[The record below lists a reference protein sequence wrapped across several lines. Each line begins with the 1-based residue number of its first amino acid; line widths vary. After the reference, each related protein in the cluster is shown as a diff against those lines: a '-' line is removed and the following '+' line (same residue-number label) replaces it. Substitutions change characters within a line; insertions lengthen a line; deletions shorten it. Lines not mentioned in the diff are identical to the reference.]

1 MIPQRPAEVPLL
13 YQIFGNCRQTITAPR
28 HHASAQ
34 SGKITYNKTVI
45 WIRNFSMPPFVLV
58 DGSYFLFRAFHAL
71 PPLTTSTGLHTN
83 AIRGA
88 ISAIQKLMRRTQPTH
103 MAVIFDTPEPTFRHE
118 LSPIYK
124 GDRPSMPEELAE
136 QIPYLHALIRALGI
150 PLHMLPGAEA
160 DDIIGTLA
168 KRAEAQGHQ
177 VLIST
182 GDKDMA
188 QLVTDKVTLED
199 SFKDKPMDV
208 NGVFEKFGV
217 WPNQIIDYLT
227 LMGDASD
234 GIMGVPGVGA
244 KTAAKLLTEYGSI
257 GGILENVDNI
267 KGKVGQ
273 NIKDNVE
280 GITLDHQLASI
291 VCDLDMNLTY
301 DDLKLADPNIEQ
313 LRSLYTELEF
323 RNQLQSLDHP
333 NNPNGAAYKQNSK
346 AILKDAHAEEKTVT
360 EDQASITSTDDVLGQ
375 ANYHTVLA
383 QTDWDNLFKRL
394 STEKRFAFDTET
406 TSLDYRIAQ
415 IVGFSVAFDAHNAYY
430 VPLAHDY
437 EGAPEQLNRD
447 LILAQIK
454 PILEDKSVEKI
465 GHHLKYDAHVLKNHG
480 IELQGWYFDTM
491 LASYVLNSV
500 ATRHGMD
507 DVARLYLSHLTT
519 TFEQVAGKGAKQ
531 KSFNQIELETA
542 SHYAAEDAH
551 VTYRLYEVLD
561 AKLHKH
567 PELVN
572 ILHNVE
578 MPVARVLTMMEE
590 NGIELN
596 LDFLDQLGSEFAKTM
611 QDLENQITELAG
623 QPFNVSSPKQVG
635 EILFDKLGLKGG
647 KKTSTGQYST
657 SESVLEKIEH
667 PITDL
672 ILEYRGLSKLK
683 STYTDGLLKQANNE
697 THRVHTSY
705 HQALTATGRLSS
717 TDPNLQNIPVREDI
731 GRQIRKA
738 FIAPKGRV
746 LLAAD
751 YSQIELRLMA
761 HFSQDEA
768 LVDAFN
774 HGQDVHRRTAA
785 EVLGIALEDV
795 TGNQRRQA
803 KAVNFGLL
811 YGMSEFGLT
820 RQLGFSREES
830 RSYIGKYFQ
839 RYPGVL
845 EYMERTRQVARE
857 QGFVET
863 ILGRRLY
870 TPDIM
875 ASNKMIKQG
884 AERAAINAPLQGS
897 AADIIKMAMI
907 EVEKMLPKGQA
918 KMLLQVHDE
927 LVFEA
932 DEDIADDLAM
942 KLADV
947 MQSVLKISVP
957 LVVEVGKGSNWD
969 EAH

>member
-1 MIPQRPAEVPLL
+1 
-13 YQIFGNCRQTITAPR
+13 
-28 HHASAQ
+28 
-34 SGKITYNKTVI
+34 
-45 WIRNFSMPPFVLV
+45 MPPFVLV

-124 GDRPSMPEELAE
+124 GDRPSMPTELSE

-150 PLHMLPGAEA
+150 PLHTLPGAEA

-168 KRAEAQGHQ
+168 KRAEAMGHQ

-188 QLVTDKVTLED
+188 QLVTEKVTLED
-199 SFKDKPMDV
+199 SFKEKPLDV
-208 NGVFEKFGV
+208 DGVFEKFGV

-244 KTAAKLLTEYGSI
+244 KTAAKLLNEYGSI
-257 GGILENVDNI
+257 GGILENVDKI

-273 NIKDNVE
+273 NIKEHVD
-280 GITLDHQLASI
+280 GIALDHQLASI
-291 VCDLDMNLTY
+291 VIDLDLNFGY
-301 DDLKLADPNIEQ
+301 DDLKLGEPNVET
-313 LRSLYTELEF
+313 LRHLYTELEF

-333 NNPNGAAYKQNSK
+333 NNPNNSNYQQAAKSINAK
-346 AILKDAHAEEKTVT
+346 AVTAPEPLEDHASVT
-360 EDQASITSTDDVLGQ
+360 SSDDQLGQ
-375 ANYHTVLA
+375 ATYHTVLSP
-383 QTDWDNLFKRL
+383 QDWDTLFERL

-415 IVGFSVAFDAHNAYY
+415 IVGFSVAFDAQDAYY

-437 EGAPEQLNRD
+437 EGAPEQLNREV
-447 LILAQIK
+447 ILAQIK
-454 PILEDKSVEKI
+454 PILEDDSVQKI
-465 GHHLKYDAHVLKNHG
+465 GHHLKYDAHVLENHD
-480 IELQGWYFDTM
+480 IHLAGWYFDTM

-519 TFEQVAGKGAKQ
+519 TYEQVAGKGAKQ
-531 KSFNQIELETA
+531 KTFNQIPLETA
-542 SHYAAEDAH
+542 AHYAAEDAH
-551 VTYRLYEVLD
+551 VTYRLYEVLSS
-561 AKLHKH
+561 KLQAH

-572 ILHNVE
+572 ILHNIEV
-578 MPVARVLTMMEE
+578 PVARVLTQMEE
-590 NGIELN
+590 NGIELD
-596 LDFLDQLGSEFAKTM
+596 LAFLDQLGGEFSNTM
-611 QDLENQITELAG
+611 QNLENQIMEIAG
-623 QPFNVSSPKQVG
+623 ESFNVSSPKQVG
-635 EILFDKLGLKGG
+635 EVLFEKLGLKGG
-647 KKTSTGQYST
+647 KKTTTGQYST

-667 PITDL
+667 PIAQL

-683 STYTDGLLKQANNE
+683 STYTDGLCKQANPD

-717 TDPNLQNIPVREDI
+717 TDPNLQNIPIRAEI

-738 FIAPKGRV
+738 FVAPKGRV

-761 HFSQDEA
+761 HLSQDEA
-768 LVDAFN
+768 LLDAFI

-785 EVLGIALEDV
+785 EVLGIPLEEV
-795 TGNQRRQA
+795 TNDQRRQA

-811 YGMSEFGLT
+811 YGMSEFGLI
-820 RQLGFSREES
+820 RQLGFTRQES
-830 RSYIGKYFQ
+830 QDYIKQYFH
-839 RYPGVL
+839 RYPGIYD
-845 EYMERTRQVARE
+845 YMQRTRQVALE

-863 ILGRRLY
+863 LLGRRLY
-870 TPDIM
+870 TPDIDARNM
-875 ASNKMIKQG
+875 MVRKA

-907 EVEKMLPKGQA
+907 EVDKMLPKDQA

-927 LVFEA
+927 LVFEVDEDMA
-932 DEDIADDLAM
+932 DELAP
-942 KLADV
+942 KLAEV
-947 MQSVLKISVP
+947 MQSVLQISVP
-957 LVVEVGKGSNWD
+957 LVVEVGKGKNWD

>member
-1 MIPQRPAEVPLL
+1 
-13 YQIFGNCRQTITAPR
+13 
-28 HHASAQ
+28 
-34 SGKITYNKTVI
+34 
-45 WIRNFSMPPFVLV
+45 MPPFVLV
-58 DGSYFLFRAFHAL
+58 DGSYFLFRAYHAL
-71 PPLTTSTGLHTN
+71 PPLTTSTGLQTN

-88 ISAIQKLMRRTQPTH
+88 ISAIQKLMRRIQPTH
-103 MAVIFDTPEPTFRHE
+103 MAVIFDTPEPTFRHA

-124 GDRPSMPEELAE
+124 GDRPSMPDELSQ
-136 QIPYLHALIRALGI
+136 QIPYLHNLIRALGI
-150 PLHMLPGAEA
+150 PLYTLPGAEA
-160 DDIIGTLA
+160 DDVIGTLA
-168 KRAEAQGHQ
+168 KRAEKEGYQ

-208 NGVFEKFGV
+208 DGVFEKFGV

-234 GIMGVPGVGA
+234 GIRGVPGVGA

-257 GGILENVDNI
+257 GGILENVDQI

-291 VCDLDMNLTY
+291 VCDLDMGLTY
-301 DDLKLADPNIEQ
+301 EDLKLLDPNVEE
-313 LRSLYTELEF
+313 LRRLYTELEF

-333 NNPNGAAYKQNSK
+333 NNPNNSVYKQNSK
-346 AILKDAHAEEKTVT
+346 VIEKSAHSEVVIET
-360 EDQASITSTDDVLGQ
+360 EDQADITSVDDQLGK
-375 ANYHTVLA
+375 ANYHTILTQA
-383 QTDWDNLFKRL
+383 DWDKLFTRL

-406 TSLDYRIAQ
+406 TSLDYRVAEM
-415 IVGFSVAFDAHNAYY
+415 VGFSLAFDANDAYY
-430 VPLAHDY
+430 IPLAHDY
-437 EGAPEQLNRD
+437 EDAPEQLNRET
-447 LILAQIK
+447 ILAQIK
-454 PILEDKSVEKI
+454 PILEDDSVEKI
-465 GHHLKYDAHVLKNHG
+465 GHHLKYDAHILQNHG

-500 ATRHGMD
+500 ATHHGMD

-519 TFEQVAGKGAKQ
+519 TFEQIAGKGVKQ
-531 KSFNQIELETA
+531 KTFNQIEIETA
-542 SHYAAEDAH
+542 AHYAAEDAH
-551 VTYRLYEVLD
+551 VTYRLYEVLSK
-561 AKLHKH
+561 KLQAI
-567 PELVN
+567 PELNN
-572 ILHNVE
+572 ILHNIE
-578 MPVARVLTMMEE
+578 MPVARVLTIMEE
-590 NGIELN
+590 NGIELD
-596 LDFLDQLGSEFAKTM
+596 LKFLDQLGVEFSNTI
-611 QDLENQITELAG
+611 QNLENQITELAG
-623 QPFNVSSPKQVG
+623 QSFNVSSPKQVG
-635 EILFDKLGLKGG
+635 EVLFDKLGLKGG
-647 KKTSTGQYST
+647 KKTATGQYST
-657 SESVLEKIEH
+657 SESILEKIDH
-667 PITDL
+667 PITAL

-683 STYTDGLLKQANNE
+683 STYTDGLQKQANNDSG
-697 THRVHTSY
+697 RVHTSY
-705 HQALTATGRLSS
+705 HQALTTTGRLSS
-717 TDPNLQNIPVREDI
+717 TDPNLQNIPVREEI

-738 FIAPKGRV
+738 FIAPEGRV

-761 HFSQDEA
+761 HLSQDEA
-768 LVDAFN
+768 LVDAFK

-795 TGNQRRQA
+795 TNDQRRQA

-811 YGMSEFGLT
+811 YGMSEFGLI
-820 RQLGFSREES
+820 RQLGFTRQES
-830 RSYIGKYFQ
+830 QDYIKQYFH
-839 RYPGVL
+839 RYPGIY
-845 EYMERTRQVARE
+845 EYMQRTRQVALE

-870 TPDIM
+870 TPDIDARNM
-875 ASNKMIKQG
+875 MVRKG

-907 EVEKMLPKGQA
+907 EVDKILPKDQA

-927 LVFEA
+927 LVFEVDA
-932 DEDIADDLAM
+932 DIADELAP
-942 KLADV
+942 KLAEV
-947 MQSVLKISVP
+947 MQSVIQLSVP
-957 LVVEVGKGSNWD
+957 LIVEVGKGMNWD

>member
-1 MIPQRPAEVPLL
+1 
-13 YQIFGNCRQTITAPR
+13 
-28 HHASAQ
+28 
-34 SGKITYNKTVI
+34 
-45 WIRNFSMPPFVLV
+45 MPPFVLV

-71 PPLTTSTGLHTN
+71 PPLTTSTGIHTN

-124 GDRPSMPEELAE
+124 GDRPSMPDELSQ

-150 PLHMLPGAEA
+150 PLYMLPGAEA

-168 KRAEAQGHQ
+168 KRAEAEGHQ

-199 SFKDKPMDV
+199 SFKEKPMDV
-208 NGVFEKFGV
+208 QGVFEKFGV
-217 WPNQIIDYLT
+217 WPNQIVDYLT

-244 KTAAKLLTEYGSI
+244 KTAAKLLTEYGSL
-257 GGILENVDNI
+257 GGILENVDKI
-267 KGKVGQ
+267 KGRVGQ
-273 NIKDNVE
+273 NIKDNVD
-280 GITLDHQLASI
+280 GIAIDHQLASI
-291 VCDLDMNLTY
+291 VCDLDMGLTFA
-301 DDLKLADPNIEQ
+301 DLKLCDPNTEE
-313 LRSLYTELEF
+313 LRRLYTELEF

-333 NNPNGAAYKQNSK
+333 NNPNSNSYKQVSQ
-346 AILKDAHAEEKTVT
+346 AITQTPAAAEVAT
-360 EDQASITSTDDVLGQ
+360 EDQAQLSSSEDQLGE
-375 ANYHTVLA
+375 ATYHTVLSPA
-383 QTDWDNLFKRL
+383 DWDVLFQRL
-394 STEKRFAFDTET
+394 STATRFAFDTET

-415 IVGFSVAFDAHNAYY
+415 IVGFSVAFDATEAFY

-437 EGAPEQLNRD
+437 AGAPEQLNREAV
-447 LILAQIK
+447 LAQIK
-454 PILEDKSVEKI
+454 PILENPAVEKI
-465 GHHLKYDAHVLKNHG
+465 GHHLKYDAHVLENHG
-480 IELQGWYFDTM
+480 IHLQGWYFDTM

-519 TFEQVAGKGAKQ
+519 TYEQIAGKGAKQ
-531 KSFNQIELETA
+531 KTFNQIEIETA
-542 SHYAAEDAH
+542 AHYAAEDAH
-551 VTYRLYEVLD
+551 VTYRLYEVLNE
-561 AKLHKH
+561 KLQRH
-567 PELVN
+567 PELSN
-572 ILHNVE
+572 LLHHIE
-578 MPVARVLTMMEE
+578 MPVARVLTQMEE
-590 NGIELN
+590 NGIKLDLN
-596 LDFLDQLGSEFAKTM
+596 FLDQLGVEFSNTM
-611 QDLENQITELAG
+611 LQLEQQIIELAG

-635 EILFDKLGLKGG
+635 EILFEKLGIKGG
-647 KKTSTGQYST
+647 KKTATGQYST
-657 SESVLEKIEH
+657 SESILEKIEH
-667 PITDL
+667 PIASL
-672 ILEYRGLSKLK
+672 IVEYRGLSKLK
-683 STYTDGLLKQANNE
+683 STYTDGLQKQANSSS
-697 THRVHTSY
+697 HRVHTSY

-717 TDPNLQNIPVREDI
+717 TDPNLQNIPVRMDI

-738 FIAPKGRV
+738 FIAPEGRV

-761 HFSQDEA
+761 HFSQDDA

-785 EVLGIALEDV
+785 EVLNIALEDV
-795 TGNQRRQA
+795 TPDQRRQA

-811 YGMSEFGLT
+811 YGMSEFGLI
-820 RQLGFSREES
+820 RQLGFTREES
-830 RSYIGKYFQ
+830 QNYIKQYFQ
-839 RYPGVL
+839 RYPGIY
-845 EYMERTRQVARE
+845 EYMQRTRQVALE

-863 ILGRRLY
+863 LTGRRLY
-870 TPDIM
+870 TPDIDARNM
-875 ASNKMIKQG
+875 MVRKA

-897 AADIIKMAMI
+897 AADIIKMAMV
-907 EVEKMLPKGQA
+907 EVDKMLPRDQA

-927 LVFEA
+927 LVFEVDADVA
-932 DEDIADDLAM
+932 DELAP
-942 KLADV
+942 KLAEV
-947 MQSVLKISVP
+947 MQSVIELSVP
-957 LVVEVGKGSNWD
+957 LVVEVGKGQNWD

>member
-1 MIPQRPAEVPLL
+1 
-13 YQIFGNCRQTITAPR
+13 
-28 HHASAQ
+28 
-34 SGKITYNKTVI
+34 
-45 WIRNFSMPPFVLV
+45 MPPFVLV

-88 ISAIQKLMRRTQPTH
+88 ISAIQKLMRRIQPTH
-103 MAVIFDTPEPTFRHE
+103 MAVIFDTPEPTFRHV

-150 PLHMLPGAEA
+150 PLHTLPGAEA
-160 DDIIGTLA
+160 DDVIGTLA
-168 KRAEAQGHQ
+168 KRAEALGHQ

-199 SFKDKPMDV
+199 SFKERPLDV
-208 NGVFEKFGV
+208 DGVFEKFGV

-257 GGILENVDNI
+257 GGILENVDKI

-273 NIKDNVE
+273 NIKDSVE

-291 VCDLDMNLTY
+291 VIDLDLSFDY
-301 DDLKLADPNIEQ
+301 DDLKLQEPNVDA
-313 LRSLYTELEF
+313 LRTLYTELEF

-333 NNPNGAAYKQNSK
+333 NNPNNSNYKQVSK
-346 AILKDAHAEEKTVT
+346 SISSKTAAEATPV
-360 EDQASITSTDDVLGQ
+360 EDQASKTSVDDQLGQ
-375 ANYHTVLA
+375 ATYHTVLS
-383 QTDWDNLFKRL
+383 QHNWDVLFQRL

-415 IVGFSVAFDAHNAYY
+415 IVGFSVAFDANDAYY

-437 EGAPEQLNRD
+437 EGAPEQLNRE
-447 LILAQIK
+447 LILGQIK
-454 PILEDKSVEKI
+454 PILEDASVQKI
-465 GHHLKYDAHVLKNHG
+465 GHHLKYDAHILENHG
-480 IELQGWYFDTM
+480 IQLQGWYFDTM

-519 TFEQVAGKGAKQ
+519 TFEQVAGKGVKQ
-531 KSFNQIELETA
+531 KTFNQIELETA
-542 SHYAAEDAH
+542 AHYAAEDAH
-551 VTYRLYEVLD
+551 VTYRLYEVLNT
-561 AKLHKH
+561 KLQKH
-567 PELVN
+567 PELIN
-572 ILHNVE
+572 ILHNIE

-596 LDFLDQLGSEFAKTM
+596 LDFLDQLSVEFSNTI
-611 QDLENQITELAG
+611 QDLENQITEIAG

-667 PITDL
+667 PITNL

-761 HFSQDEA
+761 HFSQDDA

-785 EVLGIALEDV
+785 EVLGIALDDV
-795 TGNQRRQA
+795 TSNQRRQA

-845 EYMERTRQVARE
+845 DYMERTRQVARE

-875 ASNKMIKQG
+875 ASNKMVKQG

-907 EVEKMLPKGQA
+907 AVEKILPKDQA

-927 LVFEA
+927 LVFEV
-932 DEDIADDLAM
+932 DEAIADDLAV
-942 KLADV
+942 KLAEV

-957 LVVEVGKGSNWD
+957 LVVEVGKGNNWD

>member
-1 MIPQRPAEVPLL
+1 
-13 YQIFGNCRQTITAPR
+13 
-28 HHASAQ
+28 
-34 SGKITYNKTVI
+34 
-45 WIRNFSMPPFVLV
+45 MPPFVLV
-58 DGSYFLFRAFHAL
+58 DGSYFLFRAFHAV

-88 ISAIQKLMRRTQPTH
+88 ISAIQKLMRRTQPTY

-124 GDRPSMPEELAE
+124 GDRPSMPEELSQ

-168 KRAEAQGHQ
+168 KRAEALGHQ

-199 SFKDKPMDV
+199 SFKEKPMDV
-208 NGVFEKFGV
+208 DGVFEKFGV

-234 GIMGVPGVGA
+234 GIKGVPGVGA
-244 KTAAKLLTEYGSI
+244 KTAAKLLTEYGCI
-257 GGILENVDNI
+257 GSILENVDKI

-291 VCDLDMNLTY
+291 ICDLDLSFGY
-301 DDLKLADPNIEQ
+301 EDLKLQEPNVEA
-313 LRSLYTELEF
+313 LRNLYTELEF

-333 NNPNGAAYKQNSK
+333 HNPNNRNYKQ
-346 AILKDAHAEEKTVT
+346 AA
-360 EDQASITSTDDVLGQ
+360 QSITAKAASEPEEVDDQQATLSSENDQLGK
-375 ANYHTVLA
+375 ATYHTVLN
-383 QTDWDNLFKRL
+383 QDDWDQLLERL

-406 TSLDYRIAQ
+406 TSLDYRVAR
-415 IVGFSVAFDAHNAYY
+415 IVGFSVAFDAENAYY
-430 VPLAHDY
+430 IPLAHDY
-437 EGAPEQLNRD
+437 EGVPEQLNRED
-447 LILAQIK
+447 ILAQLK
-454 PILEDKSVEKI
+454 PILEDEAIQKI
-465 GHHLKYDAHVLKNHG
+465 GHHLKYDAHILENHG
-480 IELQGWYFDTM
+480 IHLAGWYFDTM

-519 TFEQVAGKGAKQ
+519 TYEQVAGKGAKQ
-531 KSFNQIELETA
+531 KTFNQIEIETA
-542 SHYAAEDAH
+542 THYAAEDAH
-551 VTYRLYEVLD
+551 VTYRLYEVLS
-561 AKLHKH
+561 AKLQAY

-572 ILHNVE
+572 LLHNIE
-578 MPVARVLTMMEE
+578 MPVARVLTSMEE
-590 NGIELN
+590 NGIQ
-596 LDFLDQLGSEFAKTM
+596 LDLGFLDQLSCDFSKTM
-611 QDLENQITELAG
+611 QALENQITEMAG
-623 QPFNVSSPKQVG
+623 EAFNVSSPKQVG
-635 EILFDKLGLKGG
+635 EVLFEKLGLKGG
-647 KKTSTGQYST
+647 KKTATGQYST
-657 SESVLEKIEH
+657 SESVLEKLEH
-667 PITDL
+667 PIAEL

-683 STYTDGLLKQANNE
+683 STYTDGLLKQVNNSS
-697 THRVHTSY
+697 HRVHTSY

-717 TDPNLQNIPVREDI
+717 TDPNLQNIPIRTEI

-738 FIAPKGRV
+738 FIAPEGRV

-761 HFSQDEA
+761 HLSQDDA
-768 LVDAFN
+768 LVDAFI

-785 EVLGIALEDV
+785 EVLGIPLEEVSSD
-795 TGNQRRQA
+795 QRRQA

-820 RQLGFSREES
+820 RQLGFTRQES
-830 RSYIGKYFQ
+830 QEYIKQYFR
-839 RYPGVL
+839 RYPGIY
-845 EYMERTRQVARE
+845 EYMQRTRQVALE

-870 TPDIM
+870 TPDIDARNM
-875 ASNKMIKQG
+875 MVRKA

-897 AADIIKMAMI
+897 AADIIKIAMV
-907 EVEKMLPKGQA
+907 EVDKMLPKDQA

-927 LVFEA
+927 LVFEVDEAIA
-932 DEDIADDLAM
+932 DELAP
-942 KLADV
+942 KLAKV
-947 MQSVLKISVP
+947 MQSVIEISVP
-957 LVVEVGKGSNWD
+957 LVVEVGKGKNWD

>member
-1 MIPQRPAEVPLL
+1 
-13 YQIFGNCRQTITAPR
+13 
-28 HHASAQ
+28 
-34 SGKITYNKTVI
+34 
-45 WIRNFSMPPFVLV
+45 MPPFVLV
-58 DGSYFLFRAFHAL
+58 DGSYFLFRAFHAV
-71 PPLTTSTGLHTN
+71 PPLTTSTGLQTN
-83 AIRGA
+83 AVRGA
-88 ISAIQKLMRRTQPTH
+88 ISAIQKLMRRIQPTH

-124 GDRPSMPEELAE
+124 GDRPSMPDELSQ

-150 PLHMLPGAEA
+150 PLHTLPGAEA
-160 DDIIGTLA
+160 DDVIGTLA
-168 KRAEAQGHQ
+168 KRAEALGHQ

-199 SFKDKPMDV
+199 SFKERPLDV

-257 GGILENVDNI
+257 GGILENVDKI

-273 NIKDNVE
+273 NIKDSVE
-280 GITLDHQLASI
+280 GIALDHQLASI
-291 VCDLDMNLTY
+291 VIDLDLNFGY
-301 DDLKLADPNIEQ
+301 EDLKLQDPNVDA
-313 LRSLYTELEF
+313 LRNLYTELEF
-323 RNQLQSLDHP
+323 RTQLQSLDHP
-333 NNPNGAAYKQNSK
+333 NNPNNAAYKQTTK
-346 AILKDAHAEEKTVT
+346 AIEKNTTEEVPTQNEDHASTTSVD
-360 EDQASITSTDDVLGQ
+360 DQLGE
-375 ANYHTVLA
+375 ATYHTVLTQA
-383 QTDWDNLFKRL
+383 DWDKLFQRL

-415 IVGFSVAFDAHNAYY
+415 IVGFSVAFDAKDAYY

-437 EGAPEQLNRD
+437 EGAPEQLNRETV
-447 LILAQIK
+447 LAQIK
-454 PILEDKSVEKI
+454 PILENPEIQKI
-465 GHHLKYDAHVLKNHG
+465 GHHLKYDAHVLENHG
-480 IELQGWYFDTM
+480 IHLQGWYFDTM

-507 DVARLYLSHLTT
+507 DVSRLYLSHLTT
-519 TFEQVAGKGAKQ
+519 TYEQVAGKGVKQ
-531 KSFNQIELETA
+531 KTFNQIEIEIA
-542 SHYAAEDAH
+542 AHYAAEDAH

-561 AKLHKH
+561 EKLRKH
-567 PELVN
+567 PELLN
-572 ILHNVE
+572 LLHNIE
-578 MPVARVLTMMEE
+578 MPVARVLTIMEE
-590 NGIELN
+590 NGIELD
-596 LDFLDQLGSEFAKTM
+596 LSFLDQLGVDFANTI
-611 QDLENQITELAG
+611 QDLENQIIEIAG
-623 QPFNVSSPKQVG
+623 ESFNVSSPKQVG
-635 EILFDKLGLKGG
+635 EVLFDKLGLKGG

-657 SESVLEKIEH
+657 SESVLEKIDH
-667 PITDL
+667 PITSL

-683 STYTDGLLKQANNE
+683 STYTDGLLKQANDE
-697 THRVHTSY
+697 SHRVHTSY

-717 TDPNLQNIPVREDI
+717 TDPNLQNIPVRETI

-738 FIAPKGRV
+738 FVAPKGRI

-761 HFSQDEA
+761 HFSQDAA

-774 HGQDVHRRTAA
+774 NGQDVHRRTAS

-795 TGNQRRQA
+795 TNDQRRQA

-811 YGMSEFGLT
+811 YGMSEFGLI
-820 RQLGFSREES
+820 RQLGFTRQES
-830 RSYIGKYFQ
+830 QDYIKQYFH
-839 RYPGVL
+839 RYPGIY
-845 EYMERTRQVARE
+845 EYMQRTRQVALE

-870 TPDIM
+870 TPDIDARNM
-875 ASNKMIKQG
+875 MVRKA

-907 EVEKMLPKGQA
+907 EVEKMLPKDQA

-927 LVFEA
+927 LVFEVDENIA
-932 DEDIADDLAM
+932 DELAP
-942 KLADV
+942 KLAEV
-947 MQSVLKISVP
+947 MQSVLQISVP
-957 LVVEVGKGSNWD
+957 LIVEVGKGKNWD

>member
-1 MIPQRPAEVPLL
+1 
-13 YQIFGNCRQTITAPR
+13 
-28 HHASAQ
+28 
-34 SGKITYNKTVI
+34 
-45 WIRNFSMPPFVLV
+45 MPPFVLV

-124 GDRPSMPEELAE
+124 GDRPSMPEELSQ

-150 PLHMLPGAEA
+150 PLYMLPGAEA

-168 KRAEAQGHQ
+168 KRAEAEGQQ

-188 QLVTDKVTLED
+188 QLVTEKVTLED
-199 SFKDKPMDV
+199 SFKEKPMDIQA
-208 NGVFEKFGV
+208 VFDKFGV
-217 WPNQIIDYLT
+217 WPHQIIDYLT

-234 GIMGVPGVGA
+234 GIMGVPGIGA

-257 GGILENVDNI
+257 GAILENVDHI

-273 NIKDNVE
+273 NIKDNAD
-280 GITLDHQLASI
+280 GIALDHQLASI
-291 VCDLDMNLTY
+291 VCDLDLNFGY
-301 DDLKLADPNIEQ
+301 ADLKLQDPNVEA
-313 LRSLYTELEF
+313 LRNLYTELEF

-333 NNPNGAAYKQNSK
+333 NNPNNSNYKQ
-346 AILKDAHAEEKTVT
+346 AAKTVAAPTANEIET
-360 EDQASITSTDDVLGQ
+360 EDQATQSSVDDQLG
-375 ANYHTVLA
+375 AATYHTILDQAHWDALLQRLQTA
-383 QTDWDNLFKRL
+383 Q
-394 STEKRFAFDTET
+394 RFAFDTET
-406 TSLDYRIAQ
+406 TSLDYRVAE
-415 IVGFSVAFDAHNAYY
+415 IVGFSIAFDAKDAYY

-437 EGAPEQLNRD
+437 EGAPQQLNRD
-447 LILAQIK
+447 QVLAQIK
-454 PILEDKSVEKI
+454 PILENNAVDKI
-465 GHHLKYDAHVLKNHG
+465 GHHLKYDAHVLENHG
-480 IELQGWYFDTM
+480 IHLQGWYFDTM

-519 TFEQVAGKGAKQ
+519 SYEQIAGKGVKQ
-531 KSFNQIELETA
+531 KTFNQIEIETA
-542 SHYAAEDAH
+542 AHYAAEDAH
-551 VTYRLYEVLD
+551 VTYRLYEVLS
-561 AKLHKH
+561 AKLQKH

-572 ILHNVE
+572 ILHNIE
-578 MPVARVLTMMEE
+578 MPVARVLTCMEE
-590 NGIELN
+590 NGIQ
-596 LDFLDQLGSEFAKTM
+596 LDLEFLDQLGVDFARTM
-611 QDLENQITELAG
+611 QDLENQIVELAG
-623 QPFNVSSPKQVG
+623 ENFNVSSPKQVG

-647 KKTSTGQYST
+647 KKTATGQYST

-667 PITDL
+667 PISSL
-672 ILEYRGLSKLK
+672 ILDYRGLSKLK
-683 STYTDGLLKQANNE
+683 STYTDGLLKQANND

-717 TDPNLQNIPVREDI
+717 TDPNLQNIPIRTEI

-738 FIAPKGRV
+738 FVAPEGRV

-761 HFSQDEA
+761 HFSQDDA
-768 LVDAFN
+768 LLDAFN

-795 TGNQRRQA
+795 TSDQRRQA

-811 YGMSEFGLT
+811 YGMSEFGLI
-820 RQLGFSREES
+820 RQLGFTREES
-830 RSYIGKYFQ
+830 QNYIKQYFQ
-839 RYPGVL
+839 RYPGIY
-845 EYMERTRQVARE
+845 EYMQRTRQVALE

-870 TPDIM
+870 TPDIAARNM
-875 ASNKMIKQG
+875 MVRKA

-907 EVEKMLPKGQA
+907 EVDKMLPQAQA

-927 LVFEA
+927 LVFEVDADAA
-932 DEDIADDLAM
+932 DELAP
-942 KLADV
+942 KLAEV
-947 MQSVLKISVP
+947 MQSVVEISVP
-957 LVVEVGKGSNWD
+957 LVVEVGKGNNWD

>member
-1 MIPQRPAEVPLL
+1 
-13 YQIFGNCRQTITAPR
+13 
-28 HHASAQ
+28 
-34 SGKITYNKTVI
+34 
-45 WIRNFSMPPFVLV
+45 MPPFVLV
-58 DGSYFLFRAFHAL
+58 DGSYFLFRAYHAL
-71 PPLTTSTGLHTN
+71 PPLTTSTGLQTN

-88 ISAIQKLMRRTQPTH
+88 ISAIQKLMRRIQPTH
-103 MAVIFDTPEPTFRHE
+103 MAVIFDTPEPTFRHL

-124 GDRPSMPEELAE
+124 GDRPSMPDELSQ
-136 QIPYLHALIRALGI
+136 QIPYLHNLIRALGI
-150 PLHMLPGAEA
+150 PLYTLPGAEA
-160 DDIIGTLA
+160 DDVIGTLA
-168 KRAEAQGHQ
+168 KRAEKAGHQ

-227 LMGDASD
+227 LMGDTSD
-234 GIMGVPGVGA
+234 GIRGVPGVGA

-257 GGILENVDNI
+257 GGILENVDQI

-280 GITLDHQLASI
+280 GIALDHQLASI
-291 VCDLDMNLTY
+291 VIDLDLNLTY
-301 DDLKLADPNIEQ
+301 DDLKLADPNVEA
-313 LRSLYTELEF
+313 LRQLYTELEF

-333 NNPNGAAYKQNSK
+333 NNPNSSVYKQTSK
-346 AILKDAHAEEKTVT
+346 VIEKSAHIEEVIKT
-360 EDQASITSTDDVLGQ
+360 EDQADMSSVDDQLGQ
-375 ANYHTVLA
+375 ATYHTILSQA
-383 QTDWDNLFKRL
+383 DWDKFFQRF
-394 STEKRFAFDTET
+394 STEKRFSFDTET
-406 TSLDYRIAQ
+406 TSLDYRIAEM
-415 IVGFSVAFDAHNAYY
+415 VGFSVAFDAHDAYY
-430 VPLAHDY
+430 IPLAHDY
-437 EGAPEQLNRD
+437 EGAPEQLNRET
-447 LILAQIK
+447 ILAQIK
-454 PILEDKSVEKI
+454 PILEDASVKKI
-465 GHHLKYDAHVLKNHG
+465 GHHLKYDAHILQNHG

-519 TFEQVAGKGAKQ
+519 TFEQVAGKGVKQ
-531 KSFNQIELETA
+531 KTFNQIEIEIA
-542 SHYAAEDAH
+542 AHYAAEDAH
-551 VTYRLYEVLD
+551 VTYRLYEVLSK
-561 AKLHKH
+561 KLKAV
-567 PELVN
+567 PELDN
-572 ILHNVE
+572 ILHNIE

-590 NGIELN
+590 NGIELD
-596 LDFLDQLGSEFAKTM
+596 LKFLDQLGVDFSNAI
-611 QDLENQITELAG
+611 QNLENQIIELAG
-623 QPFNVSSPKQVG
+623 QSFNVSSPKQVG

-647 KKTSTGQYST
+647 KKTATGQYST
-657 SESVLEKIEH
+657 SESILEKIDH
-667 PITDL
+667 PITAL

-683 STYTDGLLKQANNE
+683 STYTDGLQKQANNDSG
-697 THRVHTSY
+697 RVHTSY

-717 TDPNLQNIPVREDI
+717 TDPNLQNIPVREEI

-738 FIAPKGRV
+738 FVAPKGRV

-761 HFSQDEA
+761 HFSQDDA
-768 LVDAFN
+768 LVHAFN

-795 TGNQRRQA
+795 THDQRRQA

-811 YGMSEFGLT
+811 YGMSEFGLI
-820 RQLGFSREES
+820 RQLGFTRQES
-830 RSYIGKYFQ
+830 QDYIKQYFH
-839 RYPGVL
+839 RYPGIY
-845 EYMERTRQVARE
+845 EYMQRTRQVALE

-870 TPDIM
+870 TPDIDARNM
-875 ASNKMIKQG
+875 MVRKG

-907 EVEKMLPKGQA
+907 EVDKILPKDQA

-927 LVFEA
+927 LVFEVDA
-932 DEDIADDLAM
+932 DIADELAP
-942 KLADV
+942 KLAQV
-947 MQSVLKISVP
+947 MQSVVKLSVP
-957 LVVEVGKGSNWD
+957 LIVEVGKGMNWD

>member
-1 MIPQRPAEVPLL
+1 
-13 YQIFGNCRQTITAPR
+13 
-28 HHASAQ
+28 
-34 SGKITYNKTVI
+34 
-45 WIRNFSMPPFVLV
+45 MPPFVLV
-58 DGSYFLFRAFHAL
+58 DGSYFLFRAYHAL
-71 PPLTTSTGLHTN
+71 PPLTTSTGLQTN

-88 ISAIQKLMRRTQPTH
+88 ISAIQKLMRRIQPTH
-103 MAVIFDTPEPTFRHE
+103 MAVIFDTPEPTFRHV

-124 GDRPSMPEELAE
+124 GDRPSMPDELSQ
-136 QIPYLHALIRALGI
+136 QIPYLHNLIRALGI
-150 PLHMLPGAEA
+150 PLYTLPGAEA
-160 DDIIGTLA
+160 DDVIGTLA
-168 KRAEAQGHQ
+168 KRAEKEGHQ

-234 GIMGVPGVGA
+234 GIRGVPGVGA

-257 GGILENVDNI
+257 GGILENVDQI

-273 NIKDNVE
+273 SIKDNVE

-291 VCDLDMNLTY
+291 VIDLDLNLTH
-301 DDLKLADPNIEQ
+301 DDLKLRDPDVEQ

-333 NNPNGAAYKQNSK
+333 NNPNSSVYKQSAQ
-346 AILKDAHAEEKTVT
+346 AIQASARPQQNIPT
-360 EDQASITSTDDVLGQ
+360 EDQADSTSVDDQLGQ
-375 ANYHTVLA
+375 ATYHTVLSQA
-383 QTDWDNLFKRL
+383 DWDTLFTRL
-394 STEKRFAFDTET
+394 NTEKRFAFDTET
-406 TSLDYRIAQ
+406 TSLDYRIAEM
-415 IVGFSVAFDAHNAYY
+415 VGFSVAFDADDAYY

-437 EGAPEQLNRD
+437 EGAPEQLNRET
-447 LILAQIK
+447 ILSQIK
-454 PILEDKSVEKI
+454 PILENPSVDKI
-465 GHHLKYDAHVLKNHG
+465 GHHLKYDAHILQNHG

-491 LASYVLNSV
+491 LASYVVNSV

-519 TFEQVAGKGAKQ
+519 TYEQVAGKGVKQ
-531 KSFNQIELETA
+531 KTFNQIEIETA
-542 SHYAAEDAH
+542 AHYAAEDAH
-551 VTYRLYEVLD
+551 VTYRLYEVLSEKLKASPELD
-561 AKLHKH
+561 SILHK
-567 PELVN
+567 
-572 ILHNVE
+572 IE
-578 MPVARVLTMMEE
+578 MPVARVLTHMEE
-590 NGIELN
+590 NGIELD
-596 LDFLDQLGSEFAKTM
+596 LKFLDQLSVEFSNTI
-611 QDLENQITELAG
+611 QNLEQQVIELAG
-623 QPFNVSSPKQVG
+623 EPFNVSSPKQVG
-635 EILFDKLGLKGG
+635 EILFEKLGIKGG

-657 SESVLEKIEH
+657 SESILEKIDH
-667 PITDL
+667 PISAL

-683 STYTDGLLKQANNE
+683 STYTDGLQKQANNNSA
-697 THRVHTSY
+697 RVHTSY

-717 TDPNLQNIPVREDI
+717 TDPNLQNIPIRAEI

-738 FIAPKGRV
+738 FVAPEGRV

-761 HFSQDEA
+761 HLSQDEA
-768 LVDAFN
+768 LVHAFQ

-785 EVLGIALEDV
+785 EVLGIELEDV
-795 TGNQRRQA
+795 THDQRRQA

-811 YGMSEFGLT
+811 YGMSEFGLI

-830 RSYIGKYFQ
+830 QNYIKQYFH
-839 RYPGVL
+839 RYPGIY
-845 EYMERTRQVARE
+845 EYMQRTRQIASE

-870 TPDIM
+870 TPDIDARNM
-875 ASNKMIKQG
+875 MVRKA

-897 AADIIKMAMI
+897 AADIIKIAMI
-907 EVEKMLPKGQA
+907 EVDKMLPKDQA

-927 LVFEA
+927 LVFEVDADLA
-932 DEDIADDLAM
+932 DELAP
-942 KLADV
+942 KLADI
-947 MQSVLKISVP
+947 MQSVMKLSVP
-957 LVVEVGKGSNWD
+957 LIVEVGKGNNWD